1 MRFQQLV
8 GNSTKSKQEAGIDV
22 RVGDIGAAIQEAM
35 ESYEVEIKGQSLPV
49 KSIRNLNGHDIVQY
63 SIHGG
68 KSVPIVKSN
77 DQTKMEENEIFA
89 IETFGS
95 TGKGYVRDDVRLI
108 AQNETASSTN
118 LEKMETSHYAK
129 RADAPNVALRVS
141 SARSLLN
148 TITKNFGTLPFCRRY
163 LDRLGHDKYLLGV
176 RFLKRM

>member
-1 MRFQQLV
+1 MIDCAGVDFL
-8 GNSTKSKQEAGIDV
+8 KEAGIDV

-77 DQTKMEENEIFA
+77 DQTKMEEGEIFA

-95 TGKGYVRDDVRLI
+95 TGKGYVRDDVRL
-108 AQNETASSTN
+108 SSKVIDCR
-118 LEKMETSHYAK
+118 L
-129 RADAPNVALRVS
+129 
-141 SARSLLN
+141 
-148 TITKNFGTLPFCRRY
+148 ICRRWKHRITQKEPTRQM
-163 LDRLGHDKYLLGV
+163 LLLEFRPLGV
-176 RFLKRM
+176 C

>member
-1 MRFQQLV
+1 M
-8 GNSTKSKQEAGIDV
+8 KEAGIDV

-77 DQTKMEENEIFA
+77 DQTKMEEGEIFA

-95 TGKGYVRDDVRLI
+95 TGKGYVRDDVRCSSDGD
-108 AQNETASSTN
+108 ASRLTRRRWKHRITPKEPTR
-118 LEKMETSHYAK
+118 LMLLFESH
-129 RADAPNVALRVS
+129 P
-141 SARSLLN
+141 
-148 TITKNFGTLPFCRRY
+148 
-163 LDRLGHDKYLLGV
+163 LGV
-176 RFLKRM
+176 C